1 MSSRQTVAEARVT
14 GAPSTSTAV
23 PVMLGATL
31 ATLKVTGPV
40 AGAIIA
46 LGGVLFGLLVNGDRA
61 ERHRRRDLHA
71 RALAAVLAYGEMPFM
86 IRRRRCEATEKSAE
100 RIRLSDHFSQVKAE
114 LSTCQV
120 LLAADGDETLAN
132 AYDDLVEVAR
142 GAAGKEAHEAWKQPP
157 ISSDREMNMG
167 NVFDKLAGF
176 RDRIDTFSNDLAQA
190 TLPRRKRL
198 RRRLRTKTRPPTS
211 QR

>member
-1 MSSRQTVAEARVT
+1 
-14 GAPSTSTAV
+14 
-23 PVMLGATL
+23 MLVATL

-40 AGAIIA
+40 AGAMIA
-46 LGGVLFGLLVNGDRA
+46 LGGVLVGLLVNGDRA
-61 ERHRRRDLHA
+61 ERQRRRDLHA

-86 IRRRRCEATEKSAE
+86 IRRRRGEETEKSAE

-120 LLAADGDETLAN
+120 LLAADGDKTLAN

-142 GAAGKEAHEAWKQPP
+142 DTAGKEAQEAWKQPP
-157 ISSDREMNMG
+157 IGSDREMNMG
-167 NVFDKLAGF
+167 DVFDKLAGF
-176 RDRIDTFSNDLAQA
+176 RDRIDTFSENLAQA

-198 RRRLRTKTRPPTS
+198 RRRLRAKTRPPKS
-211 QR
+211 QP